1 METEFQNLSL
11 CRKKKRSKSR
21 RVSVRS
27 SANQMSVR
35 GFDNDVVNE
44 GIYDTIDD
52 LSRQNSS
59 FSKDRNVSQGY
70 TDAYSAP
77 QLYSTTTKHNS
88 KYNIFGTSDDDY
100 NRINLQRTNEI
111 VHSVDYSRLSSGT
124 DSGVGDSIGLIQKLQ
139 QENRNNNEDKY
150 IISNENDLK
159 VSNSTED
166 SDSLSKD
173 KKGCDTITTDR
184 HDSTSIATETDIVTK
199 EVKCEEDYL
208 ESGKTERIHRKD
220 SYEIP
225 NILNEDNSTYNKD
238 TPSLGNQQTDIS
250 NINH

>member
-1 METEFQNLSL
+1 
-11 CRKKKRSKSR
+11 
-21 RVSVRS
+21 
-27 SANQMSVR
+27 MSVR

-52 LSRQNSS
+52 LSRQSS
-59 FSKDRNVSQGY
+59 SYNKDRNVSQGY

-111 VHSVDYSRLSSGT
+111 VHSVDYSRLSSAT

-150 IISNENDLK
+150 ILSNENDVK
-159 VSNSTED
+159 MSNTTED
-166 SDSLSKD
+166 SNSLGKE
-173 KKGCDTITTDR
+173 KKGCDTNTIDR
-184 HDSTSIATETDIVTK
+184 QDLTSTATERDIETK

-238 TPSLGNQQTDIS
+238 TPSLGNQETDIS
-250 NINH
+250 NINN

>member
-1 METEFQNLSL
+1 
-11 CRKKKRSKSR
+11 
-21 RVSVRS
+21 
-27 SANQMSVR
+27 MSVR
-35 GFDNDVVNE
+35 GFENDVVNE

-59 FSKDRNVSQGY
+59 YSKDRNVSQGY

-77 QLYSTTTKHNS
+77 QLYSTTNKHNS
-88 KYNIFGTSDDDY
+88 KYNIFGSSDDDY

-124 DSGVGDSIGLIQKLQ
+124 DSGVGDSMGLIQKLQ

-150 IISNENDLK
+150 ILSNENNLK
-159 VSNSTED
+159 ISHTTED
-166 SDSLSKD
+166 SDILGKD
-173 KKGCDTITTDR
+173 EKGCDTNTTDR
-184 HDSTSIATETDIVTK
+184 RDSTSIATETDRVTK
-199 EVKCEEDYL
+199 EVTCEENFL